1 MYDPGE
7 SVFIRLSVT
16 HETCVCYFLTS
27 FASVRVTTMFVR
39 VYELPLSFPPPV
51 FVSIILK
58 MPLSL
63 YSRIHRP
70 GENLLPTHSHIPLP

>member
-39 VYELPLSFPPPV
+39 VYELPLSFPPPRV
-51 FVSIILK
+51 CLHN
-58 MPLSL
+58 P
-63 YSRIHRP
+63 
-70 GENLLPTHSHIPLP
+70 

>member
-39 VYELPLSFPPPV
+39 VYELPSPFFPSLSP
-51 FVSIILK
+51 
-58 MPLSL
+58 
-63 YSRIHRP
+63 
-70 GENLLPTHSHIPLP
+70 